1 MGKDEGEDGDAGSA
15 DQGEPAPGGRAS
27 PPLRMAATDLAILV
41 AFCRPYTAGQRFPS
55 PAPNNK
61 ILEELAAD
69 GVYMDL
75 DSLRGH
81 LRHLY
86 ARFGV
91 EEGLTP
97 AEKRVR
103 LVELIYDN
111 DVIPGWG
118 KTASEQAPPP
128 AIQAPD
134 VVPPEPSKTAGD
146 GADPARGALTH
157 RLLATPARYR
167 WAAAGLA
174 AALIV
179 LSGFAIIDGASGVKV
194 IDPGSIR
201 DAAGKVTYCTGKDV
215 VRSHDGRTSQHADA
229 VRRFNDE
236 FDPHVHVDLYQLPRN
251 ATQQF
256 NLFSARQRERSDLCD
271 VFYSDVTWTAEFAH
285 DGWLYDLSP
294 YVEPRL
300 EGYVP
305 AMRKAAFSDGRY
317 WGVPKQADAGL
328 LFYDT
333 DTVPE
338 PPSTWQQLYR
348 QAARPPGNRFRYQG
362 RAYEGLT
369 VNFLELAYAAGATDI
384 ITPDHK
390 AHINQPKAVEAL
402 QLMADGI
409 KSGAVPRTVL
419 TEVEEDNLYAF
430 GEKRRKRA
438 DFMRNWPYVYR
449 KLENGRTY
457 ADVAGHVGVSALP
470 RWGGRKPASVLGGH
484 ILVISAFTKN
494 PGAALKLVDYLSS
507 RAVIKRDAVEFG
519 LAPALADLWNDPD
532 VQAALPVFGELK
544 RAIYN
549 ARPRP
554 ITPNYQ
560 KISQAIYTNVNDALT
575 GDITPAEALDAAN
588 DAIQQALD
596 DAYG

>member
-1 MGKDEGEDGDAGSA
+1 
-15 DQGEPAPGGRAS
+15 
-27 PPLRMAATDLAILV
+27 MAATDLAILV
-41 AFCRPYTAGQRFPS
+41 AFSRPYTSGQRFPS

-61 ILEELAAD
+61 ILEELAAN

-103 LVELIYDN
+103 LVELIHDN
-111 DVIPGWG
+111 NVIPGWG
-118 KTASEQAPPP
+118 ETASDQTLPP
-128 AIQAPD
+128 ASESALAPD
-134 VVPPEPSKTAGD
+134 AVAPQPSTTPGAGTD
-146 GADPARGALTH
+146 SARAALTR
-157 RLLATPARYR
+157 RLLAFPGRYR
-167 WAAAGLA
+167 WAVAGLA
-174 AALIV
+174 AALIG
-179 LSGFAIIDGASGVKV
+179 LSGFAIVDGGSAAKV
-194 IDPGSIR
+194 IDPGSMR
-201 DAAGKVTYCTGKDV
+201 HAVGKVTYCTGKDV
-215 VRSHDGRTSQHADA
+215 VKSRDGRTSQHADA
-229 VRRFNDE
+229 TRQFNAE
-236 FDPHVHVDLYQLPRN
+236 FDPEVHVDLYQLPRN

-256 NLFSARQRERSDLCD
+256 NLFSSRQREHSDLCD

-285 DGWLYDLSP
+285 NGWLYDLSP
-294 YVEPRL
+294 YVKPRL
-300 EGYVP
+300 DSYVP
-305 AMRKAAFSDGRY
+305 AMRKAALFDGRY

-333 DTVPE
+333 ATVPK
-338 PPSTWQQLYR
+338 PPSTWQQLYQ
-348 QAARPPGNRFRYQG
+348 QAERPPGNRFRYQG

-390 AHINQPKAVEAL
+390 AHINQPQAIKAL
-402 QLMADGI
+402 QLMVDGI
-409 KSGAVPRTVL
+409 RNKAAPRTVL
-419 TEVEEDNLYAF
+419 TQTEEDSLYAF
-430 GEKRRKRA
+430 GEKRRGRA
-438 DFMRNWPYVYR
+438 DLMRNWPYIYK

-457 ADVAGHVGVSALP
+457 ADVAGHVGVSPLP
-470 RWGGRKPASVLGGH
+470 RWEDRRPASVLGGH

-507 RAVIKRDAVEFG
+507 RAVIKRDAVTFG
-519 LAPALADLWNDPD
+519 LAPALAGLWNDPG
-532 VQAALPVFGELK
+532 VQAALPAFGDLK
-544 RAIYN
+544 KAIYN

-554 ITPNYQ
+554 ITPSYQ

-575 GDITPAEALDAAN
+575 GDITPNEALDTAN

-596 DAYG
+596 DAYR

>member
-1 MGKDEGEDGDAGSA
+1 MGGGGDGEDADARRADREEPGS
-15 DQGEPAPGGRAS
+15 GRRPV
-27 PPLRMAATDLAILV
+27 PPLQMAATDLAILV
-41 AFCRPYTAGQRFPS
+41 AFSRPYTSGQRFPS

-69 GVYMDL
+69 GVFMDL

-118 KTASEQAPPP
+118 
-128 AIQAPD
+128 
-134 VVPPEPSKTAGD
+134 
-146 GADPARGALTH
+146 
-157 RLLATPARYR
+157 ATPAGQAPATQALPAASEPSPALPGRYR
-167 WAAAGLA
+167 WAVAGLA
-174 AALIV
+174 AALLG
-179 LSGFAIIDGASGVKV
+179 LSGFALVDRGSDAKV
-194 IDPGSIR
+194 IDPGSMR
-201 DAAGKVTYCTGKDV
+201 HAVGKVTYCTGKDV
-215 VRSHDGRTSQHADA
+215 VKSQDGRTSQHADA
-229 VRRFNDE
+229 ARRFNAE
-236 FDPHVHVDLYQLPRN
+236 FDPEVHVDLYQLPRN

-256 NLFSARQRERSDLCD
+256 NLFSSRQREHSDLCD

-285 DGWLYDLSP
+285 NGWLYDLSP
-294 YVEPRL
+294 YVKPRL
-300 EGYVP
+300 GSYVP
-305 AMRKAAFSDGRY
+305 AMRKAALFDGRY

-333 DTVPE
+333 ATVPA
-338 PPSTWQQLYR
+338 PPATWQQLYQ
-348 QAARPPGNRFRYQG
+348 QAERPPGNRLRYQG

-390 AHINQPKAVEAL
+390 AHINQPQAIKAL
-402 QLMADGI
+402 QLMVDGI
-409 KSGAVPRTVL
+409 RNKAAPRTVL
-419 TEVEEDNLYAF
+419 TQTEEDSLYAF
-430 GEKRRKRA
+430 GEKRRDRA
-438 DFMRNWPYVYR
+438 DLMRNWPYIYK

-457 ADVAGHVGVSALP
+457 ADVAGHVGVSPLP
-470 RWGGRKPASVLGGH
+470 RWESRRPASVLGGH

-507 RAVIKRDAVEFG
+507 RAVIKRDAVTFG
-519 LAPALADLWNDPD
+519 LAPALAGLWNDPE
-532 VQAALPVFGELK
+532 VHAALPAFGDLK
-544 RAIYN
+544 KAIYN

-554 ITPNYQ
+554 ITPSYQ

-575 GDITPAEALDAAN
+575 GDITPKEALDTAN

-596 DAYG
+596 DAYR